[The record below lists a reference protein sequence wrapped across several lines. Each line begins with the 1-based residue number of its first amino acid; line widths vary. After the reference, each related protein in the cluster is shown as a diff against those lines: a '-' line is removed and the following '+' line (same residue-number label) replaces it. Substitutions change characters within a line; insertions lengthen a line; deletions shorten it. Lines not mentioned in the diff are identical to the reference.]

1 MASGV
6 QVAFFTVLNST
17 LYSSN
22 RIFSL
27 YFLSQMLERSMDLH
41 VCAFKY
47 MKSCFLKSKHA
58 ANQENDASRYCIVL
72 KS

>member
-6 QVAFFTVLNST
+6 QVAYFTMLNST

-22 RIFSL
+22 RIYTL
-27 YFLSQMLERSMDLH
+27 YFLSQILERSMDHH
-41 VCAFKY
+41 VCAVKY

-58 ANQENDASRYCIVL
+58 ANQENDASRYCTVL